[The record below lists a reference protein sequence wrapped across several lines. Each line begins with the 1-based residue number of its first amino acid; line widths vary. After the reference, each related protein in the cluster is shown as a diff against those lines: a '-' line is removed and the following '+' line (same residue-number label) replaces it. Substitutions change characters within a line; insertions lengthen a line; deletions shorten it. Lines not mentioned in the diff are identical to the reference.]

1 MYSWA
6 LLSSDSR
13 NPSASHLR
21 HDNTQVL
28 LPVSLWE
35 APSLLSLAFPPHIK
49 AQWSLHPTSVSH
61 QPLPPDCRDTGP
73 LGRKQPISQGV
84 HHPAREALI
93 TSSHIS
99 APLTQG
105 YIEGCINPV
114 GHGGVH
120 NVCWAVVFIS
130 GRTQV
135 KQTLLALWQSAGG
148 LALKLQ
154 D

>member
-1 MYSWA
+1 MSCD
-6 LLSSDSR
+6 LR
-13 NPSASHLR
+13 NPSPSHLR

-35 APSLLSLAFPPHIK
+35 APSPLSLAFPPPSPYQSPVIPP
-49 AQWSLHPTSVSH
+49 LHPTSVSH

-84 HHPAREALI
+84 HHRAREAPI

-99 APLTQG
+99 APLTPG
-105 YIEGCINPV
+105 HIVGGCINPV
-114 GHGGVH
+114 GQGGVH

-130 GRTQV
+130 RRAQV
-135 KQTLLALWQSAGG
+135 KQTLLAL
-148 LALKLQ
+148 
-154 D
+154 